1 MKKLISIVL
10 AALLLAGAFPARAA
24 IRYDFEV
31 ERGGLVL
38 GQRRWAV
45 LMRISEASAPDS
57 LKEAYAPADLGEGV
71 AAVRVL
77 APASVAFADEI
88 TLLEDWMALADG
100 GKLSP
105 VDEENAAA
113 YAENAALLETLR
125 GGWAAELLL
134 YPEDPAARESAV
146 ELYARL
152 KAVGHVRQA
161 AAGTAQV
168 SFTPDFDLSLIS
180 TAYGDMLPGLV
191 PQVVSVVSLSPEED
205 DAAGSFALRVGLYK
219 PIDSAFPYAS
229 DDLGFSREPLL
240 EPVFDSPEEE
250 AAYLRAAAEAAPNG
264 AYAPAYLGLADD
276 EVARILP
283 TEAYL
288 SSRYYDDCTVF
299 LNDDSLPSALEAAA
313 RARSAPGVYRARV
326 VSAFDAKQE
335 LDAGYCV
342 IAYTQNGFLT
352 GSPTP
357 GDFGEAVALALAD
370 APADSGQELIAGLT
384 PVRLYLKDP
393 TRENAVA
400 LIRELK
406 EKPFVRVAYIEE
418 AFYMDNFLV
427 CDADGDGKVTA
438 GDARLIL
445 RFAVGLETPLTRY
458 AAWVADRDNNGRWDA
473 GDARHA
479 LRVAVGLERE
489 EHVC

>member
-1 MKKLISIVL
+1 MKKLISIVF
-10 AALLLAGAFPARAA
+10 AALLRAGAFPARAA

-88 TLLEDWMALADG
+88 ALLEDWMALADG

-113 YAENAALLETLR
+113 YAETALLEPLR

-152 KAVGHVRQA
+152 KAVQHVRQA

-250 AAYLRAAAEAAPNG
+250 AAYLRAAAEAA
-264 AYAPAYLGLADD
+264 
-276 EVARILP
+276 
-283 TEAYL
+283 
-288 SSRYYDDCTVF
+288 SR
-299 LNDDSLPSALEAAA
+299 
-313 RARSAPGVYRARV
+313 
-326 VSAFDAKQE
+326 
-335 LDAGYCV
+335 
-342 IAYTQNGFLT
+342 
-352 GSPTP
+352 
-357 GDFGEAVALALAD
+357 
-370 APADSGQELIAGLT
+370 
-384 PVRLYLKDP
+384 
-393 TRENAVA
+393 
-400 LIRELK
+400 
-406 EKPFVRVAYIEE
+406 
-418 AFYMDNFLV
+418 
-427 CDADGDGKVTA
+427 
-438 GDARLIL
+438 
-445 RFAVGLETPLTRY
+445 
-458 AAWVADRDNNGRWDA
+458 
-473 GDARHA
+473 
-479 LRVAVGLERE
+479 
-489 EHVC
+489 